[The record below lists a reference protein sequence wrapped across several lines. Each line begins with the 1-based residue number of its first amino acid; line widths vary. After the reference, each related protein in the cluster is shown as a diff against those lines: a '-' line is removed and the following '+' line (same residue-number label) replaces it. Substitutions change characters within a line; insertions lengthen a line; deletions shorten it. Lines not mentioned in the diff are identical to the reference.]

1 MLGQNKS
8 SLNSYTLYE
17 KVKSSSYWWL
27 PNQVRLQSKF
37 TNPRFSFGF
46 EIKKETMISIHKK
59 IFQYRMVRRNTSWEV
74 SIGWSQDRTIAEL
87 IAKLEPTQYRNNICY
102 NQKGKP
108 ILYIQLKKALYGML
122 QATLVF
128 WNYCLW
134 CNRSGG
140 SRSMSTITALWT
152 RQPLA
157 SNVQY
162 YGMLTI

>member
-1 MLGQNKS
+1 MRRSNLLRTDGCPIKS
-8 SLNSYTLYE
+8 GFSPNLLTQDS
-17 KVKSSSYWWL
+17 VWL
-27 PNQVRLQSKF
+27 WN
-37 TNPRFSFGF
+37 
-46 EIKKETMISIHKK
+46 KKETMISIHKK

-108 ILYIQLKKALYGML
+108 MLYIQLKKALYGML